1 MSYTLAWVNP
11 WVNRGVNV
19 LDRPQTTRF
28 GKAGDGFVEAFAKGL
43 AVISAFNG
51 EKRSLSMADIAERA
65 GLPRAGARRL
75 LYTLVQLGYAR
86 VHEGLFE
93 LTPKIIELGRAFLSS
108 AANLDFAR
116 PIVEA
121 LARETGELCT
131 MSVLDGVDVIYV
143 VRVEPALSLTRSY
156 GVGSRLPAYATS
168 MGRVLLAGLPPQNA
182 RAILKASALRKLTNR
197 TKTDP
202 EVLMAEIT
210 RAGKAGW
217 CLVQQ
222 EIELGV
228 CGLSAAVRNRRGAT
242 RAAVSISFN
251 MSRFDRRLALEVALP
266 RLLEA
271 ADKLSGLSD

>member
-1 MSYTLAWVNP
+1 VP
-11 WVNRGVNV
+11 
-19 LDRPQTTRF
+19 DRLQAIAF

-51 EKRSLSMADIAERA
+51 EQRSLSMADVAERA
-65 GLPRAGARRL
+65 ELPRAGARRL

-86 VHEGLFE
+86 RDEGRFE

-121 LARETGELCT
+121 LARDTGELCT
-131 MSVLDGVDVIYV
+131 MSLLDGVDIVYV

-168 MGRVLLAGLPPQNA
+168 MGRVLLAGLPVQNA
-182 RAILKASALRKLTNR
+182 RAILEASRRHKLTSR
-197 TKTDP
+197 TKTDID
-202 EVLMAEIT
+202 VLMAEIV
-210 RAGKAGW
+210 RAGRAGW

-222 EIELGV
+222 ELELGV
-228 CGLSAAVRNRRGAT
+228 CGLSAAVKGRQGGT
-242 RAAVSISFN
+242 KAAVSISFN
-251 MSRFDRRLALEVALP
+251 MSRFDRRHALDVALP
-266 RLLEA
+266 RLLQA
-271 ADKLSGLSD
+271 ANELSQLSD

>member
-1 MSYTLAWVNP
+1 VP
-11 WVNRGVNV
+11 
-19 LDRPQTTRF
+19 DRLQAVGF
-28 GKAGDGFVEAFAKGL
+28 EKAGDGFVEAFAKGL
-43 AVISAFNG
+43 AVISVFNG
-51 EKRSLSMADIAERA
+51 EKRALSMAEVAERA
-65 GLPRAGARRL
+65 ALPRAGARRL

-86 VHEGLFE
+86 HDEGRFE

-121 LARETGELCT
+121 LARDTGELCT
-131 MSVLDGVDVIYV
+131 MSLLDGVDVVYV

-168 MGRVLLAGLPPQNA
+168 MGRVLLAGLQPQNA
-182 RAILKASALRKLTNR
+182 RAILKASDLHKLTSR
-197 TKTDP
+197 TKTDVD
-202 EVLMAEIT
+202 VLMAEIE
-210 RAGKAGW
+210 RAGRAGW

-228 CGLSAAVRNRRGAT
+228 CGLSAAVKGRQGAT

-251 MSRFDRRLALEVALP
+251 MSRFDRKDALEVALP
-266 RLLEA
+266 RLLKA
-271 ADKLSGLSD
+271 AGELARLGD

>member
-1 MSYTLAWVNP
+1 VA
-11 WVNRGVNV
+11 
-19 LDRPQTTRF
+19 DRPQAIAF
-28 GKAGDGFVEAFAKGL
+28 GKVGDGFVEAFAKGL

-51 EKRSLSMADIAERA
+51 EQRSLSMADVAERA
-65 GLPRAGARRL
+65 ELPRAGARRL

-86 VHEGLFE
+86 RDQGRFE

-108 AANLDFAR
+108 AANLDFTR

-121 LARETGELCT
+121 LARDTGELCT
-131 MSVLDGVDVIYV
+131 MSLLDGVDVVYV

-182 RAILKASALRKLTNR
+182 RAILKASRLRKLTGR
-197 TKTDP
+197 TKTDIN
-202 EVLMAEIT
+202 VLMAEVA
-210 RAGKAGW
+210 RAGRAGW

-228 CGLSAAVRNRRGAT
+228 CGLSAAVKGRQGAT

-251 MSRFDRRLALEVALP
+251 MSRFDRKNALEVALP
-266 RLLEA
+266 RLLKA
-271 ADKLSGLSD
+271 AEELSRLSD

>member
-1 MSYTLAWVNP
+1 
-11 WVNRGVNV
+11 V
-19 LDRPQTTRF
+19 LDRPQTTTF

-51 EKRSLSMADIAERA
+51 EKRSLSMADIAERTD
-65 GLPRAGARRL
+65 LPRAGARRL

-86 VHEGLFE
+86 IDGGLFE

-121 LARETGELCT
+121 LAREAGELCT
-131 MSVLDGVDVIYV
+131 MSVLDGGDIVYV

-182 RAILKASALRKLTNR
+182 EAILRASRLRKLTSR

-202 EVLMAEIT
+202 EILMAEIA
-210 RAGKAGW
+210 RARKVGW

-228 CGLSAAVRNRRGAT
+228 CGLSAAVKNQQGTT

-251 MSRFDRRLALEVALP
+251 MSRFDRKLALEVALP

-271 ADKLSGLSD
+271 ADKLSGLGD

>member
-1 MSYTLAWVNP
+1 M
-11 WVNRGVNV
+11 
-19 LDRPQTTRF
+19 LDRPQTTTF

-43 AVISAFNG
+43 AVINAFNG
-51 EKRSLSMADIAERA
+51 EKRSLTMADIAERTD
-65 GLPRAGARRL
+65 LPRAGARRL

-86 VHEGLFE
+86 IHGGLFE

-108 AANLDFAR
+108 ATNLDFAK

-131 MSVLDGVDVIYV
+131 MSVLDGVDIVYV
-143 VRVEPALSLTRSY
+143 VRVEPTLSLTRSY

-182 RAILKASALRKLTNR
+182 KAILKASRLRKLTKR

-202 EVLMAEIT
+202 EILMAEIA
-210 RAGKAGW
+210 RAGKVGW

-228 CGLSAAVRNRRGAT
+228 CGLSAAVRNRQGAT

-251 MSRFDRRLALEVALP
+251 MSRFDRKLALEVALP

-271 ADKLSGLSD
+271 AGKLSGLSD

>member
-1 MSYTLAWVNP
+1 
-11 WVNRGVNV
+11 V
-19 LDRPQTTRF
+19 LDRPQTTNF

-43 AVISAFNG
+43 AVINAFNG
-51 EKRSLSMADIAERA
+51 EKRSLSMADIAERTD
-65 GLPRAGARRL
+65 LPRAGARRL

-86 VHEGLFE
+86 IDEGLFE

-108 AANLDFAR
+108 AANLDFAK

-131 MSVLDGVDVIYV
+131 MSILDGVDIVYV

-182 RAILKASALRKLTNR
+182 KAILRASRLRKLTNR

-202 EVLMAEIT
+202 EILMAEIA
-210 RAGKAGW
+210 RVGKVGW

-228 CGLSAAVRNRRGAT
+228 CGLSAAVKNRQGTT

-251 MSRFDRRLALEVALP
+251 MSRFDRKLALEVALP

-271 ADKLSGLSD
+271 AGKLSGLGD

>member
-1 MSYTLAWVNP
+1 M
-11 WVNRGVNV
+11 
-19 LDRPQTTRF
+19 LDRPQTTTF

-43 AVISAFNG
+43 AVIDAFNG
-51 EKRSLSMADIAERA
+51 EKRSLSMAEIAERTD
-65 GLPRAGARRL
+65 LPRAGARRL

-86 VHEGLFE
+86 IHGGLFE

-108 AANLDFAR
+108 ATNLDFAK

-131 MSVLDGVDVIYV
+131 MSVLDGVDIVYV
-143 VRVEPALSLTRSY
+143 VRVEPTLSLTRSY
-156 GVGSRLPAYATS
+156 GVGSRLPAYAAS
-168 MGRVLLAGLPPQNA
+168 MGRVLLAGLPSQNA
-182 RAILKASALRKLTNR
+182 KAILKASRLRKLTKR

-202 EVLMAEIT
+202 ELLMAEIA
-210 RAGKAGW
+210 RAGKVGW

-228 CGLSAAVRNRRGAT
+228 CGLSAAVKNRQGTT

-251 MSRFDRRLALEVALP
+251 MSRFDRKLALEVALP

-271 ADKLSGLSD
+271 AGKLSGLSD

>member
-1 MSYTLAWVNP
+1 MSYTLA

-19 LDRPQTTRF
+19 LDRPQTTGF

-51 EKRSLSMADIAERA
+51 EKRSLSMADIAERV

-108 AANLDFAR
+108 AANLDFAK

-121 LARETGELCT
+121 LARDTGELCT
-131 MSVLDGVDVIYV
+131 MSLLDGVDVVYV
-143 VRVEPALSLTRSY
+143 VRIEPALSLTRSY

-168 MGRVLLAGLPPQNA
+168 MGRVLLAGLAPQDA
-182 RAILKASALRKLTNR
+182 RAILATSHRRKLTSR
-197 TKTDP
+197 TKTDID
-202 EVLMAEIT
+202 VLMAEI
-210 RAGKAGW
+210 A
-217 CLVQQ
+217 
-222 EIELGV
+222 
-228 CGLSAAVRNRRGAT
+228 
-242 RAAVSISFN
+242 
-251 MSRFDRRLALEVALP
+251 
-266 RLLEA
+266 
-271 ADKLSGLSD
+271 